1 MFAGIGE
8 DINRYEHR
16 LYYAKN
22 DPIAAVDCC
31 GWSLLS
37 TFAVDFYCQLVLLW
51 TTTIDFSCRLLL
63 LICAVD
69 FCAVKFYYRPLEWRD
84 VMLPS
89 EWRLLMKL
97 EVVSAV
103 WFYAE
108 WYLGPKQC
116 VIHVCFAELTRD
128 NHVMQCGTTNDQ
140 HGVNEGAA
148 ALSAK
153 YLSGIVARS
162 TVAIK
167 TSTKWCDKR
176 HQMTDG

>member
-1 MFAGIGE
+1 MSPKVFAGIGE

-116 VIHVCFAELTRD
+116 VIYVCFAELTRD
-128 NHVMQCGTTNDQ
+128 NQAWRERGRCCPKCRIPERHSCWK
-140 HGVNEGAA
+140 HGCN
-148 ALSAK
+148 
-153 YLSGIVARS
+153 
-162 TVAIK
+162 
-167 TSTKWCDKR
+167 
-176 HQMTDG
+176 